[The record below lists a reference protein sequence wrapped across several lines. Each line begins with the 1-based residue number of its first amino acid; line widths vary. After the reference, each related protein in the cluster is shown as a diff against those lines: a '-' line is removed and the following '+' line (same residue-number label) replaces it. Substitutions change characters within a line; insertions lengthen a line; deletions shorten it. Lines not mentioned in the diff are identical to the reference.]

1 MSFTPLP
8 TTLST
13 ILADLDPARSRVVEL
28 GSGDG
33 RFTAEIRRTGVPV
46 TGIDRA
52 LPATGARASAV
63 GDALFPPILAGSC
76 DLVLAANLVRHLI
89 PTSPDL
95 DFLPTW
101 TDLLAPG
108 GWLFILEDE
117 PTPRPKGAV
126 RYRQLQEFLARVV
139 PEGRGPLVGLG
150 AFRDILDRH
159 GRAQTWTF
167 GGGVNRYP
175 LDPRPVVAMLRGAE
189 LDPNGQA
196 ARLAADIDRDGL
208 DPGRFW
214 WAAFQRSQPEESRA

>member
-13 ILADLDPARSRVVEL
+13 ILADLHPTRARVVEL

-33 RFTAEIRRTGVPV
+33 RFTAEIRRTGVSV
-46 TGIDRA
+46 IGVDRA
-52 LPATGARASAV
+52 LPATGARASVV
-63 GDALFPPILAGSC
+63 GDALSPPVLPGSC
-76 DLVLAANLVRHLI
+76 DLVLVANLVRHLL
-89 PTSPDL
+89 PSRPDPG
-95 DFLPTW
+95 FLSAW
-101 TDLLAPG
+101 TDLLVPG

-139 PEGRGPLVGLG
+139 PRGRGPLIGLG
-150 AFRDILDRH
+150 TFRDILARH
-159 GRAQTWTF
+159 RRHEGWIF
-167 GGGVNRYP
+167 GGDVNRYA
-175 LDPRPVVAMLRGAE
+175 LDPEPVVAMLRGAD

-196 ARLAADIDRDGL
+196 ARLAADIERDGL

-214 WAAFQRSQPEESRA
+214 WAAHQRPQPEESRS